1 MSRSV
6 AFVTVVVIASLALEA
21 SARGNGIENLA
32 LSRPVSVVSGSP
44 NGASLA
50 TLTDGTFLAAG
61 TQWQSGT
68 VWWSGTG
75 AMFQIDL
82 SASSEVMGA
91 IVQADNNDTYRMWY
105 RDMGS
110 DTYLELWTIGAVAGA
125 GMRTRPNPGENTA
138 IHYFSS
144 SVFTDSI
151 RIAAVGGDYAYSLS
165 EVQVWGVVPAPAAA
179 PLFGIAGL
187 LGLGGRRRR

>member
-68 VWWSGTG
+68 AWWSGTG

-82 SASSEVMGA
+82 SAASEVMGA

-105 RDMGS
+105 RDIAT
-110 DTYLELWTIGAVAGA
+110 DTYLDLWSISAVAGA
-125 GMRTRPNPGENTA
+125 GMRTRPNPGDNTT
-138 IHYFSS
+138 IHFFSS

-151 RIAAVGGDYAYSLS
+151 RIAAVGGDSAYSLS
-165 EVQVWGVVPAPAAA
+165 EVQVWGAVPAPAAL
-179 PLFGIAGL
+179 PMFGLAGL
-187 LGLGGRRRR
+187 IGAGTRRRR

>member
-1 MSRSV
+1 MSRSF
-6 AFVTVVVIASLALEA
+6 AFVTVVVVASIALEA
-21 SARGNGIENLA
+21 HARGAGIENLA
-32 LSRPVSVVSGSP
+32 LSRPVSVISGSP
-44 NGASLA
+44 AGAGLP

-68 VWWSGTG
+68 VWWTGLG
-75 AMFQIDL
+75 AMFQINL
-82 SASSEVMGA
+82 AETSEVMGA
-91 IVQADNNDTYRMWY
+91 VVQADNNDTYRMWY
-105 RDMGS
+105 RDLGTN
-110 DTYLELWTIGAVAGA
+110 TYVELWTIGAVSGA
-125 GMRTRPNPGENTA
+125 GMRTRPNPGDNTA
-138 IHYFSS
+138 IHFFSS

-151 RIAAVGGDYAYSLS
+151 RIAAVGGDSAYSLS

>member
-6 AFVTVVVIASLALEA
+6 AFVTVVVVASLALEA

-82 SASSEVMGA
+82 SATSEVMGA

-125 GMRTRPNPGENTA
+125 GMRTRPNATDNTA
-138 IHYFSS
+138 IHYFAS

-151 RIAAVGGDYAYSLS
+151 RIAAVGGDSAYSLS

-187 LGLGGRRRR
+187 LGIGGRRRR

>member
-68 VWWSGTG
+68 AWWSGTG

-82 SASSEVMGA
+82 SAASEVMGA

-125 GMRTRPNPGENTA
+125 GMRTRPNPGDNTA

-144 SVFTDSI
+144 SVITDSI
-151 RIAAVGGDYAYSLS
+151 RIAAVGGDSAYSLS

>member
-68 VWWSGTG
+68 AWWSGTG

-82 SASSEVMGA
+82 SAASEVMGA

-125 GMRTRPNPGENTA
+125 GMRTRPNPGDNTA

-144 SVFTDSI
+144 SVITDSI
-151 RIAAVGGDYAYSLS
+151 RIAAVGGDSAYSLS
-165 EVQVWGVVPAPAAA
+165 EVRVWGVVPAPAAA

>member
-82 SASSEVMGA
+82 SATSEVMGA

-125 GMRTRPNPGENTA
+125 GMRTRPNPGDNTA

-151 RIAAVGGDYAYSLS
+151 RIAAVGGDSAYSLS

>member
-68 VWWSGTG
+68 AWWSGTG

-82 SASSEVMGA
+82 SAASEVMGA

-125 GMRTRPNPGENTA
+125 GMRTRPNPGDNTA

-151 RIAAVGGDYAYSLS
+151 RIAAVGGDSAYSLS